1 MGVESYFGAPMI
13 DDSAEPRGLVVILDA
28 APAENPQALVA
39 VLESV
44 ASRVVEAS
52 GEGCRAHEIIEA
64 TAEVA
69 QHTLCSSS

>member
-1 MGVESYFGAPMI
+1 
-13 DDSAEPRGLVVILDA
+13 
-28 APAENPQALVA
+28 VA